1 MGPKGLEEMPFL
13 RIDTGVS
20 VFEAGLERPEVPAVD
35 AVRAVPGT
43 GLWLDRPEEMLVTDV
58 ISDAVEVEVL
68 AWQTSRVAVELS
80 SCLTGGS

>member
-1 MGPKGLEEMPFL
+1 M
-13 RIDTGVS
+13 
-20 VFEAGLERPEVPAVD
+20 D